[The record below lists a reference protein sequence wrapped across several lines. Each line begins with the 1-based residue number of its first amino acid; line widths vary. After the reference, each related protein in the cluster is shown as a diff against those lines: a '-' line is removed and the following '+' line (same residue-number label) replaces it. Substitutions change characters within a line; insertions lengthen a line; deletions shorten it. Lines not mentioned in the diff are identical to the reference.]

1 MNKKN
6 RKLLAFKGA
15 RQTRIDKHL
24 GKCYREDKGAGDHI
38 DQVCGKEYVRIYFQ
52 NPRGVMKGNVVEG
65 RVPVDPMDML
75 TLCQLRDLQVDV
87 ICLAETNINWNNKE
101 VCAK

>member
-1 MNKKN
+1 
-6 RKLLAFKGA
+6 
-15 RQTRIDKHL
+15 
-24 GKCYREDKGAGDHI
+24 
-38 DQVCGKEYVRIYFQ
+38 
-52 NPRGVMKGNVVEG
+52 MKGNVVEG
-65 RVPVDPMDML
+65 RFPVDPIDML